1 MQWKKSKFLKYFLN
15 NILQYSF
22 EKRRFNIFTGKK
34 KIIKMKISKLVT
46 KNSKKKLTIFSK
58 TD

>member
-1 MQWKKSKFLKYFLN
+1 MQWKKSKFLKYFLY